1 MIDRALVRV
10 KAGDGGNG
18 AVSFR
23 REKFVPRGGPD
34 GGDGGNGA
42 SVVLRVDPSLNSLL
56 SFRRQRVVRAEGG
69 VNGEGGKRHGRRGV
83 DLIVAVPPGTEVY
96 RREGESDVRITDLD
110 GPGKAVVAASGGRG
124 GRGNARF
131 ASSTNQVPRF
141 AQKGEPG
148 EEFELWLELKL
159 LADVGLVGAPNAGKS
174 TLLAAISAATP
185 KIADYPFTT
194 LEPQLGVVE
203 VDWDTFVAVDIPG
216 LIEGASMGAGLGH
229 EFLRHIERTRL
240 LIHMVGLDVTDPVAT
255 FDQFNGELTAFDRG
269 LEAKQQVVALNKI
282 DLPEVEAKRRKVEA
296 AFRKRGLTTFSIS
309 AAGRQGLDPLV
320 RHVFGLLR
328 ELRREALP
336 EVGEEPALPVLRP
349 EPERQRF
356 EVRRE
361 GAVFV
366 VEGRRS
372 VLLLE
377 TMDLENPEARAEVQ
391 RRLTVMGVSAGLR
404 RAGALPGDR
413 IRFGRVE
420 MRWDG

>member
-10 KAGDGGNG
+10 KDGDGGDG

-56 SFRRQRVVRAEGG
+56 SFRRQRVVRAESG
-69 VNGEGGKRHGRRGV
+69 VNGEGGKRHGKRGV

-96 RREGESDVRITDLD
+96 RREGESDVRIADLD
-110 GPGKAVVAASGGRG
+110 GPGMAVVVASGGRG

-141 AQKGEPG
+141 AQRGEPG
-148 EEFELWLELKL
+148 EEFELRLELKL
-159 LADVGLVGAPNAGKS
+159 LADIGLVGAPNAGKS

-203 VDWDTFVAVDIPG
+203 VNYDTFVAADIPG
-216 LIEGASMGAGLGH
+216 LIEGASTGAGLGH

-240 LIHMVGLDVTDPVAT
+240 LIHVVGLDVADPLAT
-255 FDQFNGELTAFDRG
+255 FDQINGELTAFNRG
-269 LEAKQQVVALNKI
+269 LEAKNQVVALNKI
-282 DLPEVEAKRRKVEA
+282 DLPDVETKRREVEA
-296 AFRKRGLTTFSIS
+296 AFRQRGLTTFSIS
-309 AAGRQGLDPLV
+309 AAGRQMLEPLL
-320 RHVFGLLR
+320 RHVFGLLG
-328 ELRREALP
+328 ELREEERRKA
-336 EVGEEPALPVLRP
+336 GDEPALPVLRP

-361 GAVFV
+361 GGVFV
-366 VEGRRS
+366 VEGRRP
-372 VLLLE
+372 VLLVE

-391 RRLTVMGVSAGLR
+391 RRLTVTGVSTALR

-413 IRFGRVE
+413 VRFGRVE
-420 MRWDG
+420 LRWDA